1 VVERKLAALRVE
13 RIDRASAGP
22 NCPSWPYGE
31 VCARRG
37 CGRPITGGS
46 SCDRAREPDAR
57 DIDAGALR
65 PEVEGMVLGGR
76 ISSNVRRR
84 RSELGD
90 RVGERAERKRLN
102 RLFSFSR
109 PRVREARGVS
119 SASTSVGRC
128 CEDGTGEL

>member
-1 VVERKLAALRVE
+1 MVERKLAALRVE

-22 NCPSWPYGE
+22 SWPYGE
-31 VCARRG
+31 VWARRG

-46 SCDRAREPDAR
+46 SCDRARDPDAR

-65 PEVEGMVLGGR
+65 PEVGGMVLGGP

-119 SASTSVGRC
+119 SASTSVGKC